1 MALLDHLEELRRRVL
16 VSLAAYL
23 VAAVA
28 VYARLADP
36 LIEVLTAPLGDRRL
50 VFLGLA
56 EAFWVR
62 LKVSLWGGLILAFPV
77 VAWQV
82 WRFVAPGLYRRE
94 RRAVAA
100 GVLASTVLFTAG
112 AFLGYAALLPAAVRF
127 FLAFEAPN
135 LAYQA
140 QIGPYL
146 SLAAGLVLA
155 AGLAFQVPIVV
166 YALGRAGI
174 LTRAFVRQWRPA
186 IVVGIFAL
194 AAILT
199 PSGDAFTQCL
209 LAVPTWIL
217 FEISVLLARLR

>member
-16 VSLAAYL
+16 TSLAAWA

-28 VYARLADP
+28 VYAWLADP
-36 LIEVLTAPLGDRRL
+36 IIDLLTAPLEGRRL

-62 LKVSLWGGLILAFPV
+62 LKVALWGGLALAFPV
-77 VAWQV
+77 IAWEA
-82 WRFVAPGLYRRE
+82 WRFVAPGLYRHE

-100 GVLASTVLFTAG
+100 GVFASTALFAAG
-112 AFLGYAALLPAAVRF
+112 AVLGHAALLPAAVGF
-127 FLAFEAPN
+127 FLSFEAPN
-135 LAYQA
+135 LAYGA

-174 LTRAFVRQWRPA
+174 LTRPFVRQWRPA
-186 IVVGIFAL
+186 IVVAIFAL
-194 AAILT
+194 SAVLT

-217 FEISVLLARLR
+217 FEISVLLSRPR